1 MKHSWDSNK
10 SASNKEKHGIDFD
23 QAKEVFSD
31 NKAIVDKGKTVN
43 GEERWIAI
51 GKTLKLFIIAVV
63 FTIRDTT
70 IRIISARQARKN
82 EIKKYIGNSFK
93 GVSDEEDNENG

>member
-1 MKHSWDSNK
+1 MKFSWDPNK

-23 QAKEVFSD
+23 QTKEVFFDD
-31 NKAIVDKGKTVN
+31 NAIVDKGKTVN
-43 GEERWIAI
+43 GEERWITI

-82 EIKKYIGNSFK
+82 EIKEYITNSFK
-93 GVSDEEDNENG
+93 KEEDE

>member
-1 MKHSWDSNK
+1 MKFSWDTNK

-23 QAKEVFSD
+23 QSKEVFDD
-31 NKAIVDKGKTVN
+31 NNAIVDKGKTVD
-43 GEERWIAI
+43 GEERWITI

-63 FTIRDTT
+63 FTIRDAT

-82 EIKKYIGNSFK
+82 EIKEYLSNSFK
-93 GVSDEEDNENG
+93 EDSDDKDNG

>member
-1 MKHSWDSNK
+1 MKFTWDSDK
-10 SASNKEKHGIDFD
+10 SASNEKKHGIDFD

-31 NKAIVDKGKTVN
+31 PNAIVDKAKTVH

-51 GKTLKLFIIAVV
+51 GKTLKLFIVAVV
-63 FTIRDTT
+63 FTIRNTT

-82 EIKKYIGNSFK
+82 EMKEYISYSLK
-93 GVSDEEDNENG
+93 EAADEKDHEN

>member
-1 MKHSWDSNK
+1 MKFSWNPNK

-23 QAKEVFSD
+23 QAKDVFKD
-31 NKAIVDKGKTVN
+31 DAAIVDKAKTVN
-43 GEERWIAI
+43 GEERWITI
-51 GKTLKLFIIAVV
+51 GKTLKLFIISVV

-82 EIKKYIGNSFK
+82 EIKDYISHSFK
-93 GVSDEEDNENG
+93 ADSDDKDDENR